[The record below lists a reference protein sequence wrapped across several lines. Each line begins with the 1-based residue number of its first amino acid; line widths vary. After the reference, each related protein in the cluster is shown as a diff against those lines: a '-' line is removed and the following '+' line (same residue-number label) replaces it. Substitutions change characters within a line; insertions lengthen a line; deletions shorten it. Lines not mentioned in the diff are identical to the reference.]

1 MVEELDIADLRVHFI
16 ADYLI
21 KSLRLRTDKWTKMVQ
36 IEEQNKTILEFCEKP
51 HPNLLVFHVNPAG
64 NLTVGTAFP
73 TSLKSKACFF
83 GKKSPEPLQR
93 DSKEKIAAA
102 LNFGDLSNS
111 ALEQLQIYVN
121 DVVRPLLT
129 TPQNHEEWPEVI
141 LTDLQKHVSDLQ
153 SQLQVVTSLVKGKI
167 LLPYPKYSGSTTPNG
182 ALYANGQS
190 RGNDSPQTSSR
201 SGETIDLKLVHAVES
216 VVIEW
221 SHQIREVLKKD
232 SAQPLLDGLDPIP
245 SIEIDFW
252 KSKRVNLES
261 ISEQLNDPR
270 VTKMGE
276 LLAKSNSSYHPSFLQ
291 IHNDVRQALDEA
303 QDIDTHL
310 RPLASHFESLQ
321 TTDFIEAKNLF
332 KPMFHIIGLVYENC
346 RHYATASR
354 IVVLLQEICN
364 LIMKQAS
371 DHLEPMELFKG
382 EIDEALM
389 KIDDTFETLQVF
401 CQEYEAIRTKMG
413 SKWDFSPKLVFAKWD
428 IFMERMNSIKDLF
441 STANTFVKLEKVEI
455 GGVKGRALSA
465 EIFQIFEEFKTLFEK
480 FNNKTYNPLD
490 PKNTAFVHDLEQFH
504 EGIDDLDRRIGR
516 IANQAFTDCNGLE
529 AMYKLIHIFGS
540 LIERPTIRHD
550 FAKKYPIILQHIEHE
565 MDEAKEI
572 FDQQMDLQ
580 EETGSIQLDRNMPRV
595 AGSLMWAE
603 ELKQRYTQPME
614 QFRALEN
621 EIVQTSDAKRVEDK
635 YTELNQLV
643 DRFIEELYKEWA
655 TNVSE
660 ASKFNLNQHL
670 ITRNP
675 KNQLIQLNFH
685 PQLETVLREVR
696 YLEIKDRKDIP
707 QAALEIY
714 KENDTFLSYINN
726 LNYTITS
733 YNKIRETI
741 AEVEY
746 PLIEQQLQAID
757 HQLTDA
763 ENKLT
768 WSTSG
773 IGDYILRTRT
783 MVFDLEQRLQKS
795 KNNILEIQSIMATW
809 SKSPLYERASARV
822 GGTTEKQ
829 TGSGDNLLILAD
841 LDERLNKRYRE
852 IREAGERIHGLVEDN
867 RQFLQVNANDASI
880 AEYWKAYVEY
890 IDEMIADGFYA
901 IAQCDL
907 EFFRQETDRNASPEP
922 LFQVLLEVQPP
933 EMIFTPSIEPNA
945 PDGFAD
951 FIDGLIAN
959 SYKQSSLISRLA
971 KHLPHANYQPDI
983 QEMNSLTTI
992 RHDINE
998 RVQHVIAKGHEY
1010 QRSFDRYAYLW
1021 TDDRKEFMRQFLIYG
1036 HVLTPEEIQQHA
1048 LTGIPENPPTTGQFR
1063 EQIDTYEAIY
1073 DEVEKIDPIQVFD
1086 KWFRIDARPFKQTLL
1101 NTVKKWSFMFKQ
1113 WLIEHVTNSLN
1124 ELQEFIENTN
1134 KQLKR
1139 PVKEGDYNLLVEIM
1153 AHLAAIKQREQVT
1166 DALFA
1171 PLKDTI
1177 ELLKSYNQDL
1187 PEEVHQQLEI
1197 LPEKWLNL
1205 KRNYVAIRQN
1215 VAPLQAQENT
1225 KIRQRLADFDTVQT
1239 QFRERFK
1246 SEAPYIYETPEAYK
1260 RLDRVNRDLI
1270 KRENVLEQLMKSSAL
1285 FEVSFPDFKLIKQ
1298 CRKDVKLLKQLW
1310 DYISLV
1316 RFSMNDWKSTRWREI
1331 NVESMDA
1338 EVKKFQRDIKL
1349 LDKEMRAWNAYIQ
1362 LEQILK
1368 NMITALRSITELRN
1382 SAIRERHW
1390 DELMSCT
1397 GVQFSM
1403 SAQTTL
1409 EELLNLNLYNYEE
1422 EVRNIVDK
1430 AVKEMSMEKTIKD
1443 IENTWTTMEFRADPH
1458 PRTGIRLLTASDEL
1472 IETLED
1478 HQVQLQNMLQSKYI
1492 AFFQNQ
1498 VSTWQ
1503 RKLSQADQVIQILR
1517 EVQKTWA
1524 HLESIFIGTEDIRK
1538 QLPEDS
1544 KRFDEIDRDFKKVAE
1559 ENQKDL
1565 NVTHCTNRDSVYEQ
1579 LESIKSRLSLCE
1591 KALAEYLETK
1601 RLAFPRF
1608 YFVSP
1613 AELLD
1618 ILSNGNVPEKVM
1630 RHLSKLFDSIGQLE
1644 LTDDKHTPGAKLK
1657 EAVAMY
1663 SKESEKV
1670 DFPSPC
1676 DLNGQVET
1684 WLNRVLDKMRE
1695 TVRFCLSEAI
1705 NAFEEK
1711 PREHWVQDYP
1721 AQIALTGSQVFW
1733 TMEVNLAF
1741 SRIEE
1746 GYENGLKDYFKKAVA
1761 QLNALIEMLL
1771 TDISP
1776 LERQKIETICTIDVH
1791 ARDVVGKMIQ
1801 AKIESANEFLWQCQL
1816 RHRWDEKEKDC
1827 FANIC
1832 DAQFRYAHEY
1842 LGNQPRLV
1850 ITPLTDRCYITLT
1863 QSLHLIMGGAP
1874 AGPAGTGKT
1883 ETTKDLGRALG
1894 VMVYVFNCSEQMDY
1908 QSIGNIYKGL
1918 SQTGAWGCFDEFNRI
1933 SVEVLSVVAVQVKTI
1948 QDAIRDRKKRF
1959 NFMGTD
1965 IRLNPN
1971 VGLFITMNPGYAGR
1985 TELPENLKALF
1996 RPCAMVVPDI
2006 EMICEIML
2014 VTSGFKDGKLLSC
2027 KFITL
2032 YNLCKELL
2040 SKQHHYD
2047 WGLRAVKSVLVVAG
2061 ALRRADPNRPEREVL
2076 MRALRDFNIP
2086 KIVHDD
2092 LPIFMGLIGDLFP
2105 ALDVP
2110 RKRDLKFEEEIKR
2123 AALDLKLQ
2131 PEDAFILKVVQLKEL
2146 FEVRHS
2152 VFIVGNAGTGKSQI
2166 WKTLNR
2172 MYTNQKRRPVAIDLD
2187 PKAVTNNELFGFM
2200 NPSTREWKD
2209 GLFSTIMRDLANM
2222 THDGPKWICLDGDID
2237 PMWIESLNTVMD
2249 DNKVLTLASNERVP
2263 LNSTMRLLF
2272 EISHLRTATPATVSR
2287 AGILYINPQD
2297 LGWGPQVATW
2307 IDSRP
2312 IQSERA
2318 NLQIL
2323 FDKYLPTCMEMLKS
2337 NRFKKITP
2345 LVDGCHVWMLCH
2357 LLECLL
2363 VPENC
2368 PPDCSKELYEQYF
2381 VWGCIW
2387 AMGASL
2393 FQDQLTDHR
2402 IEFSRWWT
2410 LEFKAV
2416 KFPTTANT
2424 TVFDY
2429 YIDPETKKF
2438 ELWSKKVPKF
2448 ELDPVIPLQSALVP
2462 TPETVR
2468 IRYWMDLLME
2478 RGYPVMLVGGAGSG
2492 KTVIV
2497 NDKLE
2502 SLNNELWTV
2511 VNVPFNYYTS
2521 SEMLQSILEKPLER
2535 KAGRNYGPPGNKRLV
2550 YFIDDMNMPEMDKYF
2565 TVQAHTILRQYLDY
2579 KHWYDRQ
2586 KLTLRDIH
2594 NCQYVACMNPT
2605 AGNFTIDSRIQRHF
2619 AVFAV
2624 SFPGQD
2630 SLRTIYN
2637 SILSQHLAAPHQA
2650 PFTQAVQRY
2659 VSQVVDGA
2667 LAVHQR
2673 VAAAFLPTAIK
2684 FHYVFNLR
2692 DLSNIFQGILFSNG
2706 ECVKT
2711 TRDLVRLYV
2720 HEAERVYGDKLV
2732 NSDDI
2737 DSFQKIFRDTV
2748 KKNFTDIDEEF
2759 CFRRPLIYTHF
2770 STGIGDPKYMPI
2782 DNWQQLTRLLT
2793 DALENYNEVN
2803 ASMNLVLFEDAM
2815 MHICRINRILES
2827 PRGNALLVG
2836 VGGSGKQSLSRL
2848 AAFVSGQEV
2857 FQITIRK
2864 GYSIADLKLDLNTLY
2879 MRSGIKSIPT
2889 VFLMTDAQVADEKF
2903 LVLINDMLASGEI
2916 NGLFTDDETTEIL
2929 ASVKNEVRAQ
2939 GIEDTKE
2946 NCWKYFIDKVRR
2958 NLKIV
2963 LCFSPV
2969 GATLRVRA
2977 RRFPALVNCTNIDWF
2992 HEWPETALVS
3002 VAKRF
3007 IQDVESLPTEYHDS
3021 VAQFMAY
3028 VHSSVNEMSVQYLSN
3043 ERRYNYTTP
3052 KSFLEQIGL
3061 YRNLL
3066 QTKRREHEEGIARLE
3081 NGLVKLESVAKQTD
3095 ELKEKLKVE
3104 EIEVTK
3110 KNQEADRLIKV
3121 VETETKKVTEQREA
3135 AAIEEKEVA
3144 EKKERVAERQ
3154 AESDRDLQKAL
3165 PALKAAEEALNTLNR
3180 NNLTELKS
3188 FATPPAAILKVTAS
3202 IQILMAQQGRV
3213 PRDRTWNA
3221 AKKTM
3226 GDVGQFLNSLLT
3238 YDKNHIPE
3246 SSLKAVEEY
3255 LRDPDFNPDAIRR
3268 VSLAASGLCAWAINI
3283 VQYYRVYCEVE
3294 PKRLAAEQAT
3304 EELRQT
3310 EEQFNATQAKLA
3322 RLQAALQ
3329 ALKDQYEAA
3338 QNEKDECQ
3346 RAADQTT
3353 YTINL
3358 ANRLVG
3364 GLASEKERWTN
3375 TIQQFQILG
3384 KFLPGNVLITTAYL
3398 SYVGYFTKYYREELL
3413 YRRWMPYLKNLK
3425 VPIPVTDNLDPLS
3438 MLIDD
3443 ADMAAWNN
3451 EGLPADRMSYENA
3464 TILTNCERWPLMID
3478 PQLQG
3483 VKWIRTRYGEKLVV
3497 IRLGAKGY
3505 MEKLEHAISA
3515 GETLLLENIEENI
3528 EAILDPL
3535 IGRNTIRKGR
3545 AIKLGDKEIEY
3556 HPEFRLIIQT
3566 KLANPHYKPEMQ
3578 AQTTLINFTVTRDGL
3593 EDQLLADVV
3602 ALERPDL
3609 EKSKYELT
3617 RQKNEYKISLK
3628 KLEDSLLQRLAA
3640 AKGNFLSD
3648 VALVEN
3654 LEKTKITAIEI
3665 EHKKNEAEKTS
3676 EQIDKTRE
3684 VYRPAAARASL
3695 LYFIMND
3702 LRKIHP
3708 MYQFSLKAFKI
3719 VFAKASQKS
3728 EESDDVKQRVLNLID
3743 SITYSTSLYTTR
3755 SLFEQHKLIFTSQM
3769 VFQILL
3775 TNKEIDLK
3783 ELEFLLRYPY
3793 VPNLVS
3799 PVDFLNEQ
3807 SWGGVKALSNMEEFH
3822 NLDRDIEGS
3831 AKRWKKFVE
3840 AEAPEKEKFP
3850 QEWKSKTSLQ
3860 KLCIMRALRPD
3871 RMLYALSL
3879 FVEEKLGRK
3888 YVENRAIE
3896 LSRSYEETTKATP
3909 IFFILSPGVDPL
3921 KEVESLARKMGFTTD
3936 NGKFHNIS
3944 LGQGQD
3950 VVAEKALDDGSRDGH
3965 WVVLQNIHLV
3975 ARWLP
3980 QLEKKLEQ
3988 TAEFSREEFRV
3999 FLSAEPAAD
4008 PEGHCIP
4015 QGILE
4020 SAIKITNEAPTG
4032 MYANF
4037 HKALDNFDQDTMERC
4052 SKENEFKSILFAL
4065 CYFHAVVAER
4075 RKFGPIGWNRRYP
4088 FNNGDLTISVD
4099 VLYNYLEANS
4109 KVPWEDLRYLFGEI
4123 MYGGHITDDWDRRLC
4138 RSYLETYINPDMF
4151 DGELF
4156 LAPLFPIPPNS
4167 DYKGYHQY
4175 IDEYLP
4181 AESPSLYGLHS
4192 NAEIDFLTTTS
4203 EALFK
4208 TVLELQPRDA
4218 GAGAAEGGS
4227 ITTREEKI
4235 KSVLDDI
4242 TGRLPD
4248 DFNMAEL
4255 FAKTEEKTPYTVVA
4269 LQECERMNALL
4280 KEMRRSLKELDSGLK
4295 GELTVTADMEALQES
4310 LYLDQVPKTWEL
4322 RAYPSL
4328 FPLGTW
4334 FIDLLNRFKD
4344 LESWTSDFQLPYA
4357 VTLGYLF
4364 NPQSFLTAIMQTT
4377 ARKNEWP
4384 LDRMCLSVDIT
4395 KRTKDELG
4403 GAPRE
4408 GAYIWGLYLEGAR
4421 WDTQTSQLAEAKLK
4435 EITSAMPVIFVKA
4448 IPIDRMD
4455 TKGMYECPVYKIK
4468 TRGAHFVWTF
4478 YLKTKERPSK
4488 WVLGGVALLLQK

>member
-1 MVEELDIADLRVHFI
+1 M
-16 ADYLI
+16 
-21 KSLRLRTDKWTKMVQ
+21 TTKKLN
-36 IEEQNKTILEFCEKP
+36 E
-51 HPNLLVFHVNPAG
+51 
-64 NLTVGTAFP
+64 
-73 TSLKSKACFF
+73 
-83 GKKSPEPLQR
+83 
-93 DSKEKIAAA
+93 DS
-102 LNFGDLSNS
+102 
-111 ALEQLQIYVN
+111 
-121 DVVRPLLT
+121 
-129 TPQNHEEWPEVI
+129 
-141 LTDLQKHVSDLQ
+141 
-153 SQLQVVTSLVKGKI
+153 
-167 LLPYPKYSGSTTPNG
+167 
-182 ALYANGQS
+182 
-190 RGNDSPQTSSR
+190 
-201 SGETIDLKLVHAVES
+201 
-216 VVIEW
+216 
-221 SHQIREVLKKD
+221 
-232 SAQPLLDGLDPIP
+232 
-245 SIEIDFW
+245 
-252 KSKRVNLES
+252 
-261 ISEQLNDPR
+261 
-270 VTKMGE
+270 
-276 LLAKSNSSYHPSFLQ
+276 
-291 IHNDVRQALDEA
+291 
-303 QDIDTHL
+303 
-310 RPLASHFESLQ
+310 
-321 TTDFIEAKNLF
+321 
-332 KPMFHIIGLVYENC
+332 
-346 RHYATASR
+346 
-354 IVVLLQEICN
+354 
-364 LIMKQAS
+364 
-371 DHLEPMELFKG
+371 
-382 EIDEALM
+382 
-389 KIDDTFETLQVF
+389 
-401 CQEYEAIRTKMG
+401 
-413 SKWDFSPKLVFAKWD
+413 
-428 IFMERMNSIKDLF
+428 
-441 STANTFVKLEKVEI
+441 
-455 GGVKGRALSA
+455 
-465 EIFQIFEEFKTLFEK
+465 
-480 FNNKTYNPLD
+480 
-490 PKNTAFVHDLEQFH
+490 
-504 EGIDDLDRRIGR
+504 
-516 IANQAFTDCNGLE
+516 
-529 AMYKLIHIFGS
+529 
-540 LIERPTIRHD
+540 
-550 FAKKYPIILQHIEHE
+550 
-565 MDEAKEI
+565 
-572 FDQQMDLQ
+572 
-580 EETGSIQLDRNMPRV
+580 
-595 AGSLMWAE
+595 
-603 ELKQRYTQPME
+603 
-614 QFRALEN
+614 
-621 EIVQTSDAKRVEDK
+621 
-635 YTELNQLV
+635 
-643 DRFIEELYKEWA
+643 
-655 TNVSE
+655 
-660 ASKFNLNQHL
+660 
-670 ITRNP
+670 
-675 KNQLIQLNFH
+675 
-685 PQLETVLREVR
+685 
-696 YLEIKDRKDIP
+696 
-707 QAALEIY
+707 
-714 KENDTFLSYINN
+714 
-726 LNYTITS
+726 
-733 YNKIRETI
+733 
-741 AEVEY
+741 
-746 PLIEQQLQAID
+746 
-757 HQLTDA
+757 
-763 ENKLT
+763 
-768 WSTSG
+768 
-773 IGDYILRTRT
+773 
-783 MVFDLEQRLQKS
+783 
-795 KNNILEIQSIMATW
+795 
-809 SKSPLYERASARV
+809 
-822 GGTTEKQ
+822 
-829 TGSGDNLLILAD
+829 D
-841 LDERLNKRYRE
+841 LDERLNKRYKE
-852 IREAGERIHGLVEDN
+852 IREAGDRIHSLVRDN
-867 RQFLQVNANDASI
+867 RQYLQVDENNSAISEN
-880 AEYWKAYVEY
+880 WKAYIEY
-890 IDEMIADGFYA
+890 IDEMITDGFYA
-901 IAQCDL
+901 IVQCDL
-907 EFFRQETDRNASPEP
+907 DFFRQETDRKNNPEP
-922 LFQVLLEVQPP
+922 LFQILLEVHPP
-933 EMIFTPSIEPNA
+933 EMLFTPSIEPNA

-951 FIDGLIAN
+951 FVDGLIAN
-959 SYKQSSLISRLA
+959 SYKQASLIPRLA

-983 QEMNSLTTI
+983 QEMNSLTEI
-992 RHDINE
+992 RQEIND
-998 RVQHVIAKGHEY
+998 RVQHVIAKANEY

-1021 TDDRKEFMRQFLIYG
+1021 TDDRKEFMRQFLLYG
-1036 HVLTPEEIQQHA
+1036 HVLTSEEIQQHA
-1048 LTGIPENPPTTGQFR
+1048 IDGIPENPPTTAQFR
-1063 EQIDTYEAIY
+1063 EQIDTYEGIF
-1073 DEVEKIDPIQVFD
+1073 DEVEKIDPIQVYD

-1101 NTVKKWSFMFKQ
+1101 STVKKWSFMFKQ

-1124 ELQEFIENTN
+1124 ELQEFIKKTDA
-1134 KQLKR
+1134 QLKR

-1153 AHLAAIKQREQVT
+1153 AHLAAIKQREQTT
-1166 DALFA
+1166 DALFT
-1171 PLKDTI
+1171 PLKETI
-1177 ELLKSYNQDL
+1177 ELLKSYNQEL

-1205 KRNYVAIRQN
+1205 KRNYVAVRQN
-1215 VAPLQAQENT
+1215 VAPLQAQENA
-1225 KIRQRLADFDTVQT
+1225 KIRQRLAEFDVIQT

-1246 SEAPYIYETPEAYK
+1246 NEAPYSYDTPNAYRK
-1260 RLDRVNRDLI
+1260 LDRVNRDLT
-1270 KRENVLEQLMKSSAL
+1270 KQENELEKLIKSSAL

-1298 CRKDVKLLKQLW
+1298 CRKDIKLLKQLW

-1316 RFSMNDWKSTRWREI
+1316 RYSMDDWKSTRWREI
-1331 NVESMDA
+1331 NVEQMDA

-1349 LDKEMRAWNAYIQ
+1349 LDKEMRTWNAYTR

-1368 NMITALRSITELRN
+1368 NMITALRSITELQN
-1382 SAIRERHW
+1382 PAIRERHW

-1443 IENTWTTMEFRADPH
+1443 IENTWKTMEFSTDLH
-1458 PRTGIRLLTASDEL
+1458 PRTGIQLLTASDEL

-1503 RKLSQADQVIQILR
+1503 KSLSQGDQVIQILR

-1559 ENQKDL
+1559 DNKQDL
-1565 NVTHCTNRDSVYEQ
+1565 NVIRCTNRTDVYEQ
-1579 LESIKSRLSLCE
+1579 LESIQERLALCE
-1591 KALAEYLETK
+1591 KALAQYLETK

-1618 ILSNGNVPEKVM
+1618 ILSNGNAPEKVM
-1630 RHLSKLFDSIGQLE
+1630 RHLSKLFDSIARLE
-1644 LTDDKHTPGAKLK
+1644 LVDDKRIKDAKLK
-1657 EAVAMY
+1657 EAIAMY

-1670 DFPSPC
+1670 DFPSSC
-1676 DLNGQVET
+1676 DLNGQVEV

-1695 TVRFCLSEAI
+1695 TVRYCLAEAI
-1705 NAFEEK
+1705 NAYEDK
-1711 PREHWVQDYP
+1711 PRELWVQDYP
-1721 AQIALTGSQVFW
+1721 AQIALTGSQVYW
-1733 TMEVNLAF
+1733 TMEVNSAF
-1741 SRIEE
+1741 ARIEE
-1746 GYENGLKDYFKKAVA
+1746 GYENGLKDYYKKAVG

-1791 ARDVVGKMIQ
+1791 ARDVVAKMVH
-1801 AKIESANEFLWQCQL
+1801 ARIENANEFLWQCQL
-1816 RHRWDEKEKDC
+1816 RHRWDEREKDC

-1948 QDAIRDRKKRF
+1948 QDAIRDKKQRF

-1965 IRLNPN
+1965 ISLNPV

-2110 RKRDLKFEEEIKR
+2110 RKRDLKFEEEVKR

-2172 MYTNQKRRPVAIDLD
+2172 LYSNQKRRPVAIDLD

-2209 GLFSTIMRDLANM
+2209 GLFSTIMRDLANT

-2263 LNSTMRLLF
+2263 LNPTMRLLF

-2323 FDKYLPTCMEMLKS
+2323 FDKYLPACMEMLKS

-2363 VPENC
+2363 VPDNC
-2368 PPDCSKELYEQYF
+2368 PPECSKELYEQYF
-2381 VWGCIW
+2381 VWACIW

-2393 FQDQLTDHR
+2393 FQDQLVDHR
-2402 IEFSRWWT
+2402 VEFSRWWT

-2416 KFPTTANT
+2416 KFPTTQHT

-2448 ELDPVIPLQSALVP
+2448 ELDPDIPLQAALVP
-2462 TPETVR
+2462 TSETVR

-2497 NDKLE
+2497 NDKLQ

-2550 YFIDDMNMPEMDKYF
+2550 YFIDDMNMPEMDKYY

-2624 SFPGQD
+2624 SFPGHD

-2637 SILSQHLAAPHQA
+2637 SILSQHLASSQNA

-2659 VSQVVDGA
+2659 TPQLVDGA

-2673 VAAAFLPTAIK
+2673 VAATFLPTAIK
-2684 FHYVFNLR
+2684 FHYIFNLR
-2692 DLSNIFQGILFSNG
+2692 DLSNIFQGILFTTG
-2706 ECVKT
+2706 ECVKST
-2711 TRDLVRLYV
+2711 KDLVRLYV

-2732 NSDDI
+2732 SSEDI

-2748 KKNFTDIDEEF
+2748 KKNFSEIDEDY

-2782 DNWQQLTRLLT
+2782 DNWSQLTKLLT
-2793 DALENYNEVN
+2793 DALDNYNEIN
-2803 ASMNLVLFEDAM
+2803 ANMNLVLFEDAM
-2815 MHICRINRILES
+2815 MHVCRINRILES

-2848 AAFVSGQEV
+2848 AAFVSQQEV

-2864 GYSIADLKLDLNTLY
+2864 GYGIAELKLDLNNLY
-2879 MRSGIKSIPT
+2879 IRAGIKNIPT

-2916 NGLFTDDETTEIL
+2916 NGLFTDDETTDIL
-2929 ASVKNEVRAQ
+2929 ASVKNEVKAQ

-2969 GATLRVRA
+2969 GSTLRVRA

-2992 HEWPETALVS
+2992 HEWPETALIS

-3007 IQDVESLPTEYHDS
+3007 IQDVDSLPKEYQDS
-3021 VAQFMAY
+3021 VSEFMAY
-3028 VHSSVNEMSVQYLSN
+3028 VHSSVNEMSVQYLTN

-3066 QTKRREHEEGIARLE
+3066 QTKRREHEDGILRLE

-3104 EIEVTK
+3104 EVEVTK
-3110 KNQEADRLIKV
+3110 KNTEADRLIKV
-3121 VETETKKVTEQREA
+3121 VESETKKVTEQRES

-3165 PALKAAEEALNTLNR
+3165 PALKAAEDALNTLNR

-3188 FATPPAAILKVTAS
+3188 FATPPAAILKVTAT
-3202 IQILMAQQGRV
+3202 IQILLSPPNRV
-3213 PRDRTWNA
+3213 PRDRTWRA
-3221 AKKTM
+3221 AKSM
-3226 GDVGQFLNSLLT
+3226 IGDVGVFLNTLLN

-3268 VSLAASGLCAWAINI
+3268 VSLAAAGLCAWAINI

-3294 PKRLAAEQAT
+3294 PKRLAAEEAT
-3304 EELRQT
+3304 EQLRQT
-3310 EEQFNATQAKLA
+3310 EDQFNATQAKLA
-3322 RLQAALQ
+3322 RLQTALQ
-3329 ALKDQYEAA
+3329 TLKDQFQAA

-3346 RAADQTT
+3346 RAADQTS

-3413 YRRWMPYLKNLK
+3413 YRRWMPFLKNLK

-3497 IRLGAKGY
+3497 IRLGGKGY
-3505 MEKLEHAISA
+3505 MEKIEHAIAA
-3515 GETLLLENIEENI
+3515 GETLLIENIEENI

-3556 HPEFRLIIQT
+3556 HPEFRLILQT

-3654 LEKTKITAIEI
+3654 LEKTKSTAIEI

-3684 VYRPAAARASL
+3684 VYRPAATRASL

-3719 VFAKASQKS
+3719 VFVKAIQKS
-3728 EESDDVKQRVLNLID
+3728 EESDDVKQRVINLID
-3743 SITYSTSLYTTR
+3743 SITYSTSVYTTR

-3775 TNKEIDLK
+3775 TNKEIDTK

-3793 VPNLVS
+3793 VPNLTT
-3799 PVDFLNEQ
+3799 PVDFLNDQ
-3807 SWGGVKALSNMEEFH
+3807 SWGGIKALSTMEEFH

-3840 AEAPEKEKFP
+3840 SEAPEKEKFP

-3860 KLCIMRALRPD
+3860 KLCLMRALRPD

-3888 YVENRAIE
+3888 YVENRTIE

-3921 KEVESLARKMGFTTD
+3921 KEVESLGRKMGFTAD

-3950 VVAEKALDDGSRDGH
+3950 VVAEKALEDGSRDGH

-3988 TAEFSREEFRV
+3988 TAEFATEEFRV
-3999 FLSAEPAAD
+3999 FLSAEPAPD
-4008 PEGHCIP
+4008 PDGHCIP

-4032 MYANF
+4032 MYANV

-4151 DGELF
+4151 DGDLN
-4156 LAPLFPIPPNS
+4156 LAPSFPIPPNT

-4181 AESPSLYGLHS
+4181 PESPYLYGLHP

-4203 EALFK
+4203 ETLFR

-4218 GAGAAEGGS
+4218 GAGAAESGS
-4227 ITTREEKI
+4227 LTSREEKI
-4235 KSVLDDI
+4235 KTVLDDI
-4242 TGRLPD
+4242 MGRLPD
-4248 DFNMAEL
+4248 EFGMAEL

-4328 FPLGTW
+4328 FPLSSW
-4334 FIDLLNRFKD
+4334 FVDLLNRFKD
-4344 LESWTSDFQLPYA
+4344 LELWTSDFQLPYA

-4435 EITSAMPVIFVKA
+4435 EITSQMPVIFVKA

>member
-1 MVEELDIADLRVHFI
+1 YD
-16 ADYLI
+16 
-21 KSLRLRTDKWTKMVQ
+21 
-36 IEEQNKTILEFCEKP
+36 NCE
-51 HPNLLVFHVNPAG
+51 
-64 NLTVGTAFP
+64 
-73 TSLKSKACFF
+73 
-83 GKKSPEPLQR
+83 
-93 DSKEKIAAA
+93 
-102 LNFGDLSNS
+102 
-111 ALEQLQIYVN
+111 
-121 DVVRPLLT
+121 
-129 TPQNHEEWPEVI
+129 
-141 LTDLQKHVSDLQ
+141 
-153 SQLQVVTSLVKGKI
+153 
-167 LLPYPKYSGSTTPNG
+167 
-182 ALYANGQS
+182 
-190 RGNDSPQTSSR
+190 
-201 SGETIDLKLVHAVES
+201 
-216 VVIEW
+216 
-221 SHQIREVLKKD
+221 
-232 SAQPLLDGLDPIP
+232 
-245 SIEIDFW
+245 
-252 KSKRVNLES
+252 
-261 ISEQLNDPR
+261 
-270 VTKMGE
+270 
-276 LLAKSNSSYHPSFLQ
+276 
-291 IHNDVRQALDEA
+291 
-303 QDIDTHL
+303 
-310 RPLASHFESLQ
+310 
-321 TTDFIEAKNLF
+321 
-332 KPMFHIIGLVYENC
+332 
-346 RHYATASR
+346 HYASAPR

-364 LIMKQAS
+364 LVMKQAS
-371 DHLEPMELFKG
+371 EYLEPMELFKG
-382 EIDEALM
+382 EVDEALR
-389 KIDDTFETLQVF
+389 KIDDTMESLQEF
-401 CQEYEAIRTKMG
+401 RNEYEETRQRMG
-413 SKWDFSPKLVFAKWD
+413 SKWDFSSEYVFTKWD
-428 IFMERMNSIKDLF
+428 VFMQRVEKIKDLF
-441 STANTFVKLEKVEI
+441 STAHAFLKLEKVEI
-455 GGVKGRALSA
+455 GGVKGRALSM
-465 EIFQIFEEFKTLFEK
+465 EIIQIYEEFKEAFEK
-480 FNNKTYNPLD
+480 FGSKTYNPLD
-490 PKNTAFVHDLEQFH
+490 TKNTEFIEDIEQFQDT
-504 EGIDDLDRRIGR
+504 IDDLDRRLGR
-516 IANQAFTDCNGLE
+516 IANQAFNDCNSLE
-529 AMYKLIHIFGS
+529 SMFKLIQIFGS
-540 LIERPTIRHD
+540 LLDRSKINHV
-550 FAKKYPIILQHIEHE
+550 FAHNYPIILKQVEQE
-565 MDEAKEI
+565 LDDAKEL
-572 FDQQMDLQ
+572 FDHQMAYQ
-580 EETGSIQLDRNMPRV
+580 EEHGSIQLERNMTKV
-595 AGSLMWAE
+595 AGSLVWAE
-603 ELKQRYTQPME
+603 ELKQRYTQPVE
-614 QFRALEN
+614 QFRMMEN
-621 EIVQTSDAKRVEDK
+621 EITQKPEVKRIEEKYNELDA
-635 YTELNQLV
+635 LV
-643 DRFIEELYKEWA
+643 DAFVQNLYKEWA
-655 TNVSE
+655 SNVGE
-660 ASKFNLNQHL
+660 ASKFNLNQNL
-670 ITRNP
+670 ITRNR
-675 KNQLIQLNFH
+675 KNDLIQLNFH
-685 PQLETVLREVR
+685 PQLEAVLREVR
-696 YLEIKDRKDIP
+696 YLEIKDHKDIP
-707 QAALEIY
+707 QAALDIY
-714 KENDTFLSYINN
+714 KDNETYLFYIDN

-733 YNKIRETI
+733 YNKIRETV
-741 AEVEY
+741 AEVEF
-746 PLIEQQLQAID
+746 PLIEAQLSSID
-757 HQLTDA
+757 KQLSKA
-763 ENKLT
+763 ENELT
-768 WSTSG
+768 WATPN
-773 IGDYILRTRT
+773 IRDHIIHTRT
-783 MVFDLEQRLQKS
+783 IVSDLEQRLQKS

-809 SKSPLYERASARV
+809 SKSPLYERASAR
-822 GGTTEKQ
+822 GGANEKQ
-829 TGSGDNLLILAD
+829 ISADNLLIVSD
-841 LDERLNKRYRE
+841 LEERLNKRYRE
-852 IREAGERIHGLVEDN
+852 VREAGDRIHGLVREN
-867 RQFLQVNANDASI
+867 REYLEVKENDSSTS
-880 AEYWKAYVEY
+880 ENWKAYIEY
-890 IDEMIADGFYA
+890 IDEMLTDGFYA
-901 IAQCDL
+901 IVQCDL
-907 EFFRQETDRNASPEP
+907 DFFRQETDRKNNPEP
-922 LFQVLLEVQPP
+922 LFQVFLEVHPP
-933 EMIFTPSIEPNA
+933 EMLFSPSIEPNA

-951 FIDGLIAN
+951 FVDSLIAN
-959 SYKQSSLISRLA
+959 SYKQASLIPRLA
-971 KHLPHANYQPDI
+971 KHLPLENYQPDI
-983 QEMNSLTTI
+983 QEMSSLTEI
-992 RHDINE
+992 RHEIND
-998 RVQHVIAKGHEY
+998 RVHRVLSKANEY

-1021 TDDRKEFMRQFLIYG
+1021 TDDRKEFMRQFLLYG

-1048 LTGIPENPPTTGQFR
+1048 LDGIPENSPTTAQFR

-1073 DEVEKIDPIQVFD
+1073 DEVGKIDPIQIYD
-1086 KWFRIDARPFKQTLL
+1086 KWFRIDARPFKQTLMS
-1101 NTVKKWSFMFKQ
+1101 TVKKWSFMFKQ

-1124 ELQEFIENTN
+1124 ELQEFIQKTDA
-1134 KQLKR
+1134 QLKR
-1139 PVKEGDYNLLVEIM
+1139 PVKEGDYNHLVEIM
-1153 AHLAAIKQREQVT
+1153 AHLAAIKQREQAT
-1166 DALFA
+1166 DALFT
-1171 PLKDTI
+1171 PLKETI
-1177 ELLKSYNQDL
+1177 ELLKSYNQEL
-1187 PEEVHQQLEI
+1187 PEEVHEQLEI

-1205 KRNYVAIRQN
+1205 KRNYVAVRQN
-1215 VAPLQAQENT
+1215 VAPLQAQENA
-1225 KIRQRLADFDTVQT
+1225 KIRQRLAEFDVIQT

-1246 SEAPYIYETPEAYK
+1246 NEAPYAYDTPNAYK
-1260 RLDRVNRDLI
+1260 KLDRVNKDLA
-1270 KRENVLEQLMKSSAL
+1270 KQEAELDKLMKSSAL

-1298 CRKDVKLLKQLW
+1298 CRKDIKLLKQLW

-1316 RFSMNDWKSTRWREI
+1316 RYSMDDWKSTRWREI
-1331 NVESMDA
+1331 NVEAMDA

-1349 LDKEMRAWNAYIQ
+1349 LDKEMRSWNAYIR

-1368 NMITALRSITELRN
+1368 NTITALRSITELQN
-1382 SAIRERHW
+1382 PAIRERHW
-1390 DELMSCT
+1390 DELMTCT

-1443 IENTWTTMEFRADPH
+1443 IENTWKTMEFTTDPH
-1458 PRTGIRLLTASDEL
+1458 PRTGIQLLTASDEL

-1492 AFFQNQ
+1492 AFFENQ
-1498 VSTWQ
+1498 VSSWQ
-1503 RKLSQADQVIQILR
+1503 KKLSQADQVIQILR

-1538 QLPEDS
+1538 QLPEHS
-1544 KRFDEIDRDFKKVAE
+1544 QRFDEIDRDFKKVAE
-1559 ENQKDL
+1559 ENQRVL
-1565 NVTHCTNRDSVYEQ
+1565 NVIACTNRDGVYEQ
-1579 LESIKSRLSLCE
+1579 LESIKNRLAICE

-1630 RHLSKLFDSIGQLE
+1630 RHLSKLFDSIARLD
-1644 LTDDKHTPGAKLK
+1644 LIDNKRTRDAKSK
-1657 EAVAMY
+1657 EAIAMY

-1670 DFPSPC
+1670 DFRDPC
-1676 DLNGQVET
+1676 DLSGQVEV
-1684 WLNRVLDKMRE
+1684 WLNRLLDKMRE
-1695 TVRFCLSEAI
+1695 TVRYWLAEAI
-1705 NAFEEK
+1705 NAYEDK
-1711 PREHWVQDYP
+1711 PRELWVQDYP

-1733 TMEVNLAF
+1733 TMEVNSAF
-1741 SRIEE
+1741 ARIEE
-1746 GYENGLKDYFKKAVA
+1746 GYENGLKDYYKKAVG

-1791 ARDVVGKMIQ
+1791 ARDVVAKMIQ
-1801 AKIESANEFLWQCQL
+1801 ARVENSSEFLWQCQL
-1816 RHRWDEKEKDC
+1816 RHRWDEREKDC

-1948 QDAIRDRKKRF
+1948 QDAIRDKKPRF

-1965 IRLNPN
+1965 ISLNPV

-2110 RKRDLKFEEEIKR
+2110 RKRDLKFEEEVKR

-2172 MYTNQKRRPVAIDLD
+2172 LYSNEKRRPVAIDLD

-2209 GLFSTIMRDLANM
+2209 GLFSTIMRDLASM
-2222 THDGPKWICLDGDID
+2222 AHDGPKWIVLDGDID

-2249 DNKVLTLASNERVP
+2249 DNKVLTLASNERIP
-2263 LNSTMRLLF
+2263 LNPTMRLLF

-2323 FDKYLPTCMEMLKS
+2323 FDKYLPPCMEMLKS

-2345 LVDGCHVWMLCH
+2345 LVDGCHVWTLCH

-2381 VWGCIW
+2381 VWACIW

-2393 FQDQLTDHR
+2393 FQDQLIDHR
-2402 IEFSRWWT
+2402 VEFSRWWT

-2416 KFPTTANT
+2416 KFPTTAHT

-2429 YIDPETKKF
+2429 YIDSETKKF

-2448 ELDPVIPLQSALVP
+2448 ELDPDIPLQAALVP

-2497 NDKLE
+2497 NDKLQ

-2550 YFIDDMNMPEMDKYF
+2550 YFIDDMNMPEMDKYY

-2624 SFPGQD
+2624 SFPGHD

-2637 SILSQHLAAPHQA
+2637 SILSQHLSAPHNA
-2650 PFTQAVQRY
+2650 PFTQAIQRY
-2659 VSQVVDGA
+2659 TPQLVDGA

-2673 VAAAFLPTAIK
+2673 VASTFLPTAIK
-2684 FHYVFNLR
+2684 FHYIFNLR
-2692 DLSNIFQGILFSNG
+2692 DLSNIFQGILFATG

-2711 TRDLVRLYV
+2711 TKDLVRLYV

-2732 NSDDI
+2732 SADDI

-2748 KKNFTDIDEEF
+2748 KKNFSDVDEDN

-2782 DNWQQLTRLLT
+2782 DNWQQLTKLLT
-2793 DALENYNEVN
+2793 DALDNYNEVN
-2803 ASMNLVLFEDAM
+2803 ANMNLVLFEDAM
-2815 MHICRINRILES
+2815 MHVCRINRILES

-2848 AAFVSGQEV
+2848 AASVSSQEV

-2864 GYSIADLKLDLNTLY
+2864 GYGIAELKLDLNNLY
-2879 MRSGIKSIPT
+2879 IRAGIKNIPT

-2916 NGLFTDDETTEIL
+2916 NGLFTDDETADIL

-2939 GIEDTKE
+2939 GIEDTRE
-2946 NCWKYFIDKVRR
+2946 NCWKFFIDKVRR

-2969 GATLRVRA
+2969 GSTLRVRA

-3007 IQDVESLPTEYHDS
+3007 IQDVESLPKEYQDS
-3021 VAQFMAY
+3021 VAEFMAY
-3028 VHSSVNEMSVQYLSN
+3028 VHSSVNEMSVQYLTN
-3043 ERRYNYTTP
+3043 ERRFNYTTP

-3066 QTKRREHEEGIARLE
+3066 QMKRREHEDGILRLQ

-3104 EIEVTK
+3104 EVEVTK
-3110 KNQEADRLIKV
+3110 KNEEADRLIKV

-3154 AESDRDLQKAL
+3154 AECDHDLQKAL
-3165 PALKAAEEALNTLNR
+3165 PALEAAKDALNTLNR
-3180 NNLTELKS
+3180 NNLTELRS
-3188 FATPPAAILKVTAS
+3188 FATPPSAVLKVTAS
-3202 IQILMAQQGRV
+3202 IQILLAPPNRV
-3213 PRDRTWNA
+3213 PRDRTWRA
-3221 AKKTM
+3221 AKSM
-3226 GDVGQFLNSLLT
+3226 IGDVGVFLNTLLN

-3246 SSLKAVEEY
+3246 SSLKAIEEY

-3268 VSLAASGLCAWAINI
+3268 VSFAAAGLCAWTINI

-3294 PKRLAAEQAT
+3294 PKRLAAEEAT
-3304 EELRQT
+3304 EQLRQT

-3322 RLQAALQ
+3322 KLQAALQ
-3329 ALKDQYEAA
+3329 TLKDQYQSA

-3346 RAADQTT
+3346 RAADQTA

-3375 TIQQFQILG
+3375 TIQQSQILG

-3413 YRRWMPYLKNLK
+3413 YRRWMPFLRNLK
-3425 VPIPVTDNLDPLS
+3425 VPVPVTDNLDPLS

-3464 TILTNCERWPLMID
+3464 TILTNCERWPLMVD

-3483 VKWIRTRYGEKLVV
+3483 VKWIRTRYGDKLVV

-3505 MEKLEHAISA
+3505 MEKIEHAIAA
-3515 GETLLLENIEENI
+3515 GETLLVENIEENI

-3545 AIKLGDKEIEY
+3545 AIKLGDKEIEF
-3556 HPEFRLIIQT
+3556 HPEFRLILQT

-3654 LEKTKITAIEI
+3654 LEKTKSTAIEI

-3684 VYRPAAARASL
+3684 VYRPAATRASL

-3719 VFAKASQKS
+3719 VFAKAIQKS

-3775 TNKEIDLK
+3775 TNKEIDTK

-3793 VPNLVS
+3793 VPNLTS
-3799 PVDFLNEQ
+3799 PVDFLNDQ
-3807 SWGGVKALSNMEEFH
+3807 SWGGIKALSTMDEFH

-3840 AEAPEKEKFP
+3840 SEAPEKEKFP

-3860 KLCIMRALRPD
+3860 KLCLMRALRPD

-3888 YVENRAIE
+3888 YVENRTIE
-3896 LSRSYEETTKATP
+3896 FARSYEETTKATP

-3921 KEVESLARKMGFTTD
+3921 KEVESLGRKMGFTAD

-3988 TAEFSREEFRV
+3988 TAEFAHEDSRV
-3999 FLSAEPAAD
+3999 FLSAEPAPD
-4008 PEGHCIP
+4008 PEAHAIP

-4032 MYANF
+4032 MYANV

-4138 RSYLETYINPDMF
+4138 RNYLETYINPDMF
-4151 DGELF
+4151 DGDLY
-4156 LAPLFPIPPNS
+4156 LAPSFPVPPNT

-4181 AESPSLYGLHS
+4181 LESPYLYGLHP

-4203 EALFK
+4203 EILFR

-4218 GAGAAEGGS
+4218 GAGSSESGS
-4227 ITTREEKI
+4227 ATSREEKI
-4235 KSVLDDI
+4235 KAVLDDI
-4242 TGRLPD
+4242 MGRLPD
-4248 DFNMAEL
+4248 EFSMPEL

-4328 FPLGTW
+4328 FPLSSW
-4334 FIDLLNRFKD
+4334 FVDLLNRFKD

-4384 LDRMCLSVDIT
+4384 LDRMCLSIDIT
-4395 KRTKDELG
+4395 KRTKEELG

-4435 EITSAMPVIFVKA
+4435 EITSPMPVIFVKA

-4478 YLKTKERPSK
+4478 FLKTKEKPSK